1 MLHTSPR
8 VHAQYCEAVDW
19 EMRHGRLPTG
29 GDEAWPAA
37 HTAPSACCVYCEAVS
52 TGGDEAWMGLYA
64 SCGMKLQHHA
74 SGFGSG
80 NLGPRLYSFE
90 IRQ

>member
-1 MLHTSPR
+1 MAGYRLEEMRRGLLHTPPR
-8 VHAQYCEAVDW
+8 VHAVYTA
-19 EMRHGRLPTG
+19 RLL
-29 GDEAWPAA
+29 
-37 HTAPSACCVYCEAVS
+37 S